1 MKGGWWALQRS
12 IEEEAEGAID
22 AKDEV
27 VKGKAKDAGDGE
39 AEGASEADEGLR
51 EMSAVCWIRG
61 LRSARVKGGPGGA
74 SGDRLSMTAFARRSS
89 LVGSGDG
96 TSSGAS

>member
-1 MKGGWWALQRS
+1 MKGGWWALERS

-39 AEGASEADEGLR
+39 AD
-51 EMSAVCWIRG
+51 WQRG
-61 LRSARVKGGPGGA
+61 PV
-74 SGDRLSMTAFARRSS
+74 RLTR
-89 LVGSGDG
+89 D
-96 TSSGAS
+96 